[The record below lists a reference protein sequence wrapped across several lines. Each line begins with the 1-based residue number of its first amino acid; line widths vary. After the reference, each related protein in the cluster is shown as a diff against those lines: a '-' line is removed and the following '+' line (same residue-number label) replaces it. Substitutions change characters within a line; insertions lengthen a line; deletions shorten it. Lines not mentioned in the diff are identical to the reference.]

1 VKRKVMI
8 TCAVTGNAPFNP
20 KHPNFPVTP
29 KQIATASIEAAKA
42 GAACVH
48 IHVRNEQTTLGSR
61 DVGQFK
67 EVVQRIRD
75 SGTDVVINLTCGHAA
90 FLFPDPQDESRAL
103 PESDVGTPAERM
115 AHLEACLP
123 EIASLDVATGNQV
136 EGPKEFVYL
145 NTTRTLRIMA
155 RRFQE
160 LGIKPEL
167 EAFEAGD
174 VLFANQLVKDGVID
188 APPLYQF
195 VLGVLWASPGDTESM
210 LYLRNLLP
218 DGAHWT
224 GMGIGRQEFP
234 MAAQSVLL
242 GGNVRVGLEDNLY
255 LDRGKF
261 ATNGQLVE
269 RAVRI
274 VQDLGEDVATPAEMR
289 QILQLKNGPGSKVR
303 AA

>member
-1 VKRKVMI
+1 MI

-29 KQIATASIEAAKA
+29 KQIAAACVEAAKA

-48 IHVRNEQTTLGSR
+48 VHVRDEKTTLGSR
-61 DVGQFK
+61 EVAKFA

-75 SGTDVVINLTCGHAA
+75 SGTDMVINLTCGHAA
-90 FLFPDPQDESRAL
+90 FFYPDPEDESRAL
-103 PESDVGTPAERM
+103 PQSDVGTPAERM
-115 AHLEACLP
+115 AHLEECLP
-123 EIASLDVATGNQV
+123 EIASLDVTTGNQV
-136 EGPKEFVYL
+136 EGKAEFVYL

-155 RRFQE
+155 KRFQE

-167 EAFEAGD
+167 EAFQAGD
-174 VLFANQLVKDGVID
+174 VLFANQLVKEGLID
-188 APPLYQF
+188 APPMYQL
-195 VLGVLWASPGDTESM
+195 VLGVQWAAPGDTETM
-210 LYLRNLLP
+210 VYHRNLIP
-218 DGAHWT
+218 KDAHWT
-224 GMGIGRQEFP
+224 AMGIGRQQFP

-255 LDRGKF
+255 LDKGVF
-261 ATNGQLVE
+261 ASNGQLVE

-274 VQDLGEDVATPAEMR
+274 VQDLGEDIATPAEMR
-289 QILQLKNGPGSKVR
+289 EMLNLKNGPGARRR